1 MAQPAR
7 GVATPLFAFLAPF
20 RGLSR
25 VFDPALRGLVMI
37 PLLINIAVVI
47 GLATAAAF
55 GFEALLTAWLPSGW
69 DWLAWLLWPLF
80 ALALLVAFAVSA
92 VALAAIIAS
101 PFSGPLAYRTAC
113 NLGYPPPRPA
123 RSFFAETGHAS
134 ITALRKT
141 GYYALLFIPVLLITI
156 IPGLNLIS
164 GIAWFVF
171 GSWVLSVEFQE
182 PPLANDGLGFAA
194 VRQTLR
200 GRRLETLAFG
210 AGTTL
215 LAMVPLLNLLLV
227 PAAVIGATHLH
238 VRRQRGLTARG
249 TRTAG

>member
-1 MAQPAR
+1 MAQRVP
-7 GVATPLFAFLAPF
+7 GVANPLFAFLAPF

-25 VFDPALRGLVMI
+25 VFDPALRGLVII
-37 PLLINIAVVI
+37 PLLINSAVVI

-55 GFEALLTAWLPSGW
+55 GFEALLATWLPGGW

-80 ALALLVAFAVSA
+80 ALALLVAFSVSA

-101 PFSGPLAYRTAC
+101 PFAGPLAYRTAC
-113 NLGYPPPRPA
+113 HLGYPPQRPA
-123 RSFFAETGHAS
+123 RSFLAETGHAG

-141 GYYALLFIPVLLITI
+141 GYYALLFIPVLLITA
-156 IPGLNLIS
+156 IPGLNLLA
-164 GIAWFVF
+164 GIAWFIF
-171 GSWVLSVEFQE
+171 GSWVLAVEFQE
-182 PPLANDGLGFAA
+182 PPLANDGPDFATVLA
-194 VRQTLR
+194 ALR
-200 GRRLETLAFG
+200 HRRLETLAFG

-238 VRRQRGLTARG
+238 VRRQLRQPSRG
-249 TRTAG
+249 TGDPL